1 MRRKQTKLEN
11 NLYELGYRLDH
22 KTYCGKKS
30 EKVDQFVFMRN
41 TNNDT
46 YYVYLNRER
55 TKIESFSFTS
65 NRYTQYNAY
74 SIDDIKETYETLE
87 NSLKDI
93 YDFENQV
100 AKDYVNVKDISEF
113 ENPFVEESAFD
124 ND

>member
-30 EKVDQFVFMRN
+30 EKVDQFVYLKYR
-41 TNNDT
+41 NNDT

-74 SIDDIKETYETLE
+74 SIDDIKETYEMLE
-87 NSLKDI
+87 SSLKEI

-100 AKDYVNVKDISEF
+100 AKDFILVEDVSDF
-113 ENPFVEESAFD
+113 ENQFVEESVLD
-124 ND
+124 D

>member
-30 EKVDQFVFMRN
+30 EKVDQFVYLKYR
-41 TNNDT
+41 NNDT

-65 NRYTQYNAY
+65 NRYVQYNAY
-74 SIDDIKETYETLE
+74 SIDDIKETYETLK

-100 AKDYVNVKDISEF
+100 AKDFILVEDVSDF
-113 ENPFVEESAFD
+113 ENPFVEESVLD
-124 ND
+124 D

>member
-30 EKVDQFVFMRN
+30 EKVDQFVY
-41 TNNDT
+41 TKYKDEI
-46 YYVYLNRER
+46 YYVCLNRER
-55 TKIESFSFTS
+55 TKIENYGFTS
-65 NRYTQYNAY
+65 NRYTRYNSY
-74 SIDDIKETYETLE
+74 SINDIKETYETLE
-87 NSLKDI
+87 NSLKEI

-100 AKDYVNVKDISEF
+100 AKDYVKVEDVSEF

-124 ND
+124 D

>member
-30 EKVDQFVFMRN
+30 EKVDQFVYTKNRGGD
-41 TNNDT
+41 TN
-46 YYVYLNRER
+46 YVYLNRER
-55 TKIESFSFTS
+55 TKIESFDFTS
-65 NRYTQYNAY
+65 NRYTRYNSY
-74 SIDDIKETYETLE
+74 SINDIKETYQMLE

-100 AKDYVNVKDISEF
+100 AKDYVNVKDVSEF
-113 ENPFVEESAFD
+113 ENPFIEESVLD
-124 ND
+124 D

>member
-55 TKIESFSFTS
+55 TKIDSFSFTS
-65 NRYTQYNAY
+65 NRYIQYNAY
-74 SIDDIKETYETLE
+74 SIDDIKETYETLK

-100 AKDYVNVKDISEF
+100 AKDYVNVKDVSEF
-113 ENPFVEESAFD
+113 ENPFVEESIFD

>member
-30 EKVDQFVFMRN
+30 EKVDQFVYLKYR
-41 TNNDT
+41 NNDT

-55 TKIESFSFTS
+55 TKIESFGFTS
-65 NRYTQYNAY
+65 NRYAQYNTY
-74 SIDDIKETYETLE
+74 SIDDIKATYEMLE

-93 YDFENQV
+93 YDFENQE
-100 AKDYVNVKDISEF
+100 AKDFILVEDVSDF
-113 ENPFVEESAFD
+113 ENPFVEESVLD
-124 ND
+124 D

>member
-30 EKVDQFVFMRN
+30 EKVDQFVY
-41 TNNDT
+41 TKYKDEI
-46 YYVYLNRER
+46 YYVCLNRER
-55 TKIESFSFTS
+55 TKIENYGFTS
-65 NRYTQYNAY
+65 NRYTRYNSY
-74 SIDDIKETYETLE
+74 SINDIKETYQMLE

-100 AKDYVNVKDISEF
+100 AKDYVNVKDVSEF
-113 ENPFVEESAFD
+113 ENPYVEESVFD
-124 ND
+124 D

>member
-30 EKVDQFVFMRN
+30 DKVLDYVFIR
-41 TNNDT
+41 TNG
-46 YYVYLNRER
+46 YYEYQVYLNRER
-55 TKIESFSFTS
+55 TKIEGYCFT
-65 NRYTQYNAY
+65 NPTIRTYNDMSLGLLQQDY
-74 SIDDIKETYETLE
+74 ENFKKEL
-87 NSLKDI
+87 DQI

-100 AKDYVNVKDISEF
+100 AKDCVNVKDVSEF

-124 ND
+124 D

>member
-55 TKIESFSFTS
+55 TKIESFGFTS
-65 NRYTQYNAY
+65 NRYVQYNGY
-74 SIDDIKETYETLE
+74 SINDIKGTYETLE

-100 AKDYVNVKDISEF
+100 AKDYEKLELEDI
-113 ENPFVEESAFD
+113 ENTFVEESVLD
-124 ND
+124 D

>member
-30 EKVDQFVFMRN
+30 EKVDQFVYTKHNGFDVM
-41 TNNDT
+41 
-46 YYVYLNRER
+46 YVYLNRER
-55 TKIESFSFTS
+55 TKIESFGFTS

-74 SIDDIKETYETLE
+74 SIDDIKENYETLE

-100 AKDYVNVKDISEF
+100 AKDFSLVKDVSEF
-113 ENPFVEESAFD
+113 ENPFIEESYFD
-124 ND
+124 D

>member
-55 TKIESFSFTS
+55 TKIESFGFTS
-65 NRYTQYNAY
+65 NRYAQYNAY
-74 SIDDIKETYETLE
+74 SIDDIQITYETLK
-87 NSLKDI
+87 NSLKEI

-100 AKDYVNVKDISEF
+100 AKDYEKLELEDI
-113 ENPFVEESAFD
+113 ENPFAEESVLD
-124 ND
+124 D